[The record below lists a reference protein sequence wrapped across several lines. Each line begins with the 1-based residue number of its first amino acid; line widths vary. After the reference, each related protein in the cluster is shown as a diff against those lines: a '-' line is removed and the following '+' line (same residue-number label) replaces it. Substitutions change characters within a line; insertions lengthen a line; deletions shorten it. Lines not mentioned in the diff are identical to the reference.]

1 MSLDSAK
8 ALIMVVSR
16 PEAIDDAA
24 AAADLKRIGV
34 IISQDVVEPVV
45 QRCIELSQNIKFSY
59 RIVDSPME
67 IGDAF
72 DRFERLLAELERE
85 GYAAE
90 EVVLDPTGGTTPM
103 RLGAALA
110 AITRGLRM
118 VHRRFPM
125 SYVAGE
131 WKPDEGGEA
140 EIVPMDNPLEST
152 GLLRE
157 GQAVTL
163 FDRRDYPAAALVL
176 EDVVSKVSGVA
187 RRYYYEGLL
196 RLARGYAAW
205 DVADYGAALEELKRA
220 RESLGVGFAERE
232 LAERARTLTA
242 SINGHLPFL
251 GKVRGRLSVENVVDM
266 LENARR
272 RIEDQGRYDDG
283 VARLYRALEMWHQW
297 RLLSSHSIDTSEVDW
312 KKADETSRSR
322 FLERTGLSELPR
334 ELDLSRARVLDEVLS
349 GEEFAEDN
357 TYRDL
362 LQKRNHSIL
371 AHGLEPIG
379 EAAARRFLE
388 YVDSHV
394 EEPEIIAAARHVR
407 LGEA

>member
-1 MSLDSAK
+1 
-8 ALIMVVSR
+8 
-16 PEAIDDAA
+16 
-24 AAADLKRIGV
+24 
-34 IISQDVVEPVV
+34 
-45 QRCIELSQNIKFSY
+45 
-59 RIVDSPME
+59 
-67 IGDAF
+67 
-72 DRFERLLAELERE
+72 
-85 GYAAE
+85 
-90 EVVLDPTGGTTPM
+90 
-103 RLGAALA
+103 
-110 AITRGLRM
+110 
-118 VHRRFPM
+118 
-125 SYVAGE
+125 
-131 WKPDEGGEA
+131 
-140 EIVPMDNPLEST
+140 MDNPLEST

-157 GQAVTL
+157 EQAFTL

-196 RLARGYAAW
+196 HLARGYAAW
-205 DVADYGAALEELKRA
+205 DVADYGAALEELKQS
-220 RESLGVGFAERE
+220 RERLGVDFADKP
-232 LAERARTLTA
+232 LAGRAQALTA
-242 SINGHLPFL
+242 SIASHLPFL
-251 GKVRGRLSVENVVDM
+251 GKVRGKLSVENVVDM

-297 RLLSSHSIDTSEVDW
+297 RLLSAHSIETAAVSWEKVSEE
-312 KKADETSRSR
+312 ARTR
-322 FLERTGLSELPR
+322 FLEGAGLSELPR
-334 ELDLSRARVLDEVLS
+334 ELDLSRARMLDGVLS

-388 YVDSHV
+388 YVDARV
-394 EEPEIIAAARHVR
+394 DEPRIRAVARHVR